1 MGDKNMQL
9 NLISATL
16 SGRSVCSFPGQ
27 RLVVEPNIQLVL
39 QHCCKS
45 MLCVL
50 SPTFKSVNNLI
61 YCKTGLT
68 WVVKCAASLFNS
80 FCSNVAGQ
88 VVCFLVARFLAP

>member
-9 NLISATL
+9 NLISAAL

-27 RLVVEPNIQLVL
+27 PLVVEPNIQLVL
-39 QHCCKS
+39 QHCCKA
-45 MLCVL
+45 MLYVL
-50 SPTFKSVNNLI
+50 LPTFKSVNNLI
-61 YCKTGLT
+61 YCKTGLM

-88 VVCFLVARFLAP
+88 VVCFFVACFFAP